1 MKPLAID
8 FAPRRPAPE
17 RLRWLAGV
25 AGMLVLAIS
34 GVVWVLTTPVE
45 ASHMAQPT
53 SRTLPGSEEAQAVDR
68 AIRDLNLPW
77 PGVLAALDDSFGPSR
92 DAVLLRAEAD
102 IQRAIVRLTGEAR
115 TLAAVQALPARLR
128 GAPAIAAATLLGQES
143 IDNPAWPVQFTLEL
157 RVREEP

>member
-8 FAPRRPAPE
+8 FAPRRTSRE

-25 AGMLVLAIS
+25 AGMLVLAI
-34 GVVWVLTTPVE
+34 GTAAWVLTSPVE
-45 ASHMAQPT
+45 ASHMALPT
-53 SRTLPGSEEAQAVDR
+53 SRNLPGSEEAQAIDR

-92 DAVLLRAEAD
+92 DAVLLRAETD
-102 IQRAIVRLTGEAR
+102 IQRATVRLTGEAR
-115 TLAAVQALPARLR
+115 THAAVQRLPERLR
-128 GAPAIAAATLLGQES
+128 GAPVIAAATLMGQES
-143 IDNPAWPVQFTLEL
+143 IDNPVWPVQFTLEL